1 MISSAGSDSS
11 SVKMTDSL
19 AKPKFLFWYGLAI
32 ALIIADQLSKYWVQ
46 ASFFEGERI
55 NLLPIL
61 DFTLV
66 YNEGAAWS
74 FLSDAGGWQRWLFT
88 AISSVVSVVL
98 VVWIYRL
105 ERSQLLLLIALTFIL
120 GGAVGNLIDRVILGK
135 VVDFVLFYY
144 DGRYFPA
151 FNVADSA
158 ITVGAIFM
166 LADVFFGPQQE
177 QPEETTTG

>member
-1 MISSAGSDSS
+1 MVNSSD
-11 SVKMTDSL
+11 
-19 AKPKFLFWYGLAI
+19 KPKFWFWYGLVI
-32 ALIIADQLSKYWVQ
+32 VLIFLDQLSKYWVQ
-46 ASFFEGERI
+46 VSFLEGERL
-55 NLLPIL
+55 NLLPML

-66 YNEGAAWS
+66 YNKGAAWS

-105 ERSQLLLLIALTFIL
+105 EKAQTFLFIALTFIL
-120 GGAVGNLIDRVILGK
+120 AGAVGNLVDRIMLGK

-144 DGRYFPA
+144 DDWYFPA

-158 ITVGAIFM
+158 ITIGAVFM
-166 LADVFFGPQQE
+166 LADVFFGQQQGVSDE
-177 QPEETTTG
+177 S